1 MKVKDGEV
9 LNMGTLAQY
18 VLDKRLPLEICLTSN
33 VHTGAVKTMK
43 EHPFGI
49 YYRYRFRVTLNT
61 DDRLMS
67 NITLTDEY
75 QTAAEAFNLDIDDL
89 EKLSINAMKSAFMPY
104 KKRIPFIYNVIKP
117 GFAVAREKLKQGG

>member
-1 MKVKDGEV
+1 VKSMKD
-9 LNMGTLAQY
+9 
-18 VLDKRLPLEICLTSN
+18 
-33 VHTGAVKTMK
+33 
-43 EHPFGI
+43 HPFGM